1 MMYNNQIAIDGG
13 MVIIAVVM
21 MNGFMLNTHKELN
34 KKKPYPEG

>member
-21 MNGFMLNTHKELN
+21 MSGFMPAPLKF
-34 KKKPYPEG
+34 